1 MEKPHVLILEDESYI
16 RENEIKI
23 AKDAGFDV
31 SGAKSFEEAMEK
43 MQYRNSWEAFIVD
56 LGTSSKNPD
65 YMGRGGIEFLTKA
78 LESFPST
85 PVAIVSQHLDD
96 WALELC
102 SLLLNRLMH
111 IRLVTDK
118 LFGWGERVAKFLAD
132 ANQNYQSRLKAMQ
145 DPAYQAYDF
154 QVAYII
160 SDLVPIIASTL
171 SPILIIGETGTGKED
186 LARKIHLSEK
196 NPYKDGPFVSINC
209 AAFTDTLVTSELFG
223 HVRGAYTDAKE
234 NRLGVFLE
242 ASGWKKTKVASDDRE
257 KLVEK
262 ILSMCGATMTELYT
276 KFTSSRKELRNEIH
290 QLALDIE
297 KIQQYSDGS
306 NLMFEKWIRSMGLK
320 IVPVRRVEDGA
331 AEQNQKNNTFERM
344 GVKYVNCKTTEAH
357 FLLAKDTPGTLFLDE
372 VGNLSHS
379 AQTAILRALDG
390 YGIRPLGYTG
400 PPLLPNLRIIA
411 ATNRIQ
417 SLEDIRGNQPTFR
430 PDLFWRLAGW
440 VIELPPLRDRKTDD
454 GTLEGIKWLEKQA
467 MRDGIQFENGCLE
480 EYANTISSST
490 RDKELPLWSGNWREL
505 RHFYT
510 RVKASAK
517 IRGSQV
523 ICQSDLQFANE
534 WALRVSS
541 KDLLQDETETPN
553 GKAGQFPLDSP
564 NLAEKLNVKKY
575 LDKYELAYAQAKEK
589 INDDKQTIHLEDIGQ
604 ACNPPVSHVP
614 ISNFFN
620 PKKPNPTKGAEL
632 IKLIKE
638 LANEFPDQW
647 PLLRTLDQWPS

>member
-1 MEKPHVLILEDESYI
+1 MEKPHVLIVEDEDNI
-16 RENEIKI
+16 REYETMI

-31 SGAKSFEEAMEK
+31 SSAADCEEAMEK
-43 MQYRNSWEAFIVD
+43 MQSRNSWGAFIVD
-56 LGTSSKNPD
+56 LGLSTQTPA
-65 YMGRGGIEFLTKA
+65 YMRKGGIEFLIKA

-85 PVAIVSQHLDD
+85 PVAIVSAHVDGWAQALASVLFNRVLHLK
-96 WALELC
+96 
-102 SLLLNRLMH
+102 
-111 IRLVTDK
+111 LVTDK
-118 LFGWGERVAKFLAD
+118 TGQWQDKIADFLAQVNED
-132 ANQNYQSRLKAMQ
+132 YQGRLKARQ
-145 DPAYQAYDF
+145 DPVYQAYDS

-196 NPYKDGPFVSINC
+196 NPYRDGPFVSINC
-209 AAFTDTLVTSELFG
+209 AAFTDTLVTAELFG
-223 HVRGAYTDAKE
+223 HVRGAFTDAKE

-242 ASGWKKTKVASDDRE
+242 ASGWKKTKVASDDQE
-257 KLVEK
+257 KLVEN
-262 ILSMCGATMTELYT
+262 ILSMCGTTRVDLQTQLTASGENLERKLRQMAADVEKIYLYT
-276 KFTSSRKELRNEIH
+276 SS
-290 QLALDIE
+290 
-297 KIQQYSDGS
+297 S

-344 GVKYVNCKTTEAH
+344 GVKYVKCKTTEAH
-357 FLLAKDTPGTLFLDE
+357 FLLAEDTPGTLFLDE
-372 VGNLSHS
+372 VGNLTPS

-411 ATNRIQ
+411 ATNRIR
-417 SLEDIRGNQPTFR
+417 SLEDIQGDEPNFR

-454 GTLEGIKWLEKQA
+454 GTLEGIRWLEKQA

-589 INDDKQTIHLEDIGQ
+589 INDDKQTIRLEDIGQ